1 MAINK
6 EKLHAL
12 IEFDKKAKEKYEIL
26 KPLKVQSSL
35 KDYNIRFMQKEF
47 YNFRKNKNDII
58 AEVDEKNYENE
69 ERKDDES
76 EEGDVDDYSDEM
88 RKKNKFNKNN
98 ILETEVNNE
107 EERKNEYAD
116 NYDFDFNKPKSK

>member
-1 MAINK
+1 
-6 EKLHAL
+6 
-12 IEFDKKAKEKYEIL
+12 
-26 KPLKVQSSL
+26 
-35 KDYNIRFMQKEF
+35 MQKEF

-107 EERKNEYAD
+107 EDRKNTSFIIFFPFFK
-116 NYDFDFNKPKSK
+116 NRIFFIF